1 MERSGRERQDPE
13 DRFAGAA
20 HLYDLGASAQGL
32 REEEQAARHGH
43 RQVTLVH
50 DDGITVVL
58 FDFEAGGELPNHAA
72 DGLVMVQVIAG
83 RIDVATREETH
94 SMPAGSLLVLAAGI
108 RHDVIAR
115 EPSQMLL
122 TVHLGHAPGPSRAG

>member
-1 MERSGRERQDPE
+1 MERPGSERQPPE
-13 DRFAGAA
+13 ERFAGDARV
-20 HLYDLGASAQGL
+20 YDLGATAKEL
-32 REEEQAARHGH
+32 REEERAARHGH

-50 DDGITVVL
+50 DDGMTVVL

-72 DGLVMVQVIAG
+72 DGLVMIQVVAG
-83 RIDVATREETH
+83 RIDVTTRDTTQ
-94 SMPAGSLLVLAAGI
+94 SISAGSLLVLAASV

-122 TVHLGHAPGPSRAG
+122 TVHLRRA